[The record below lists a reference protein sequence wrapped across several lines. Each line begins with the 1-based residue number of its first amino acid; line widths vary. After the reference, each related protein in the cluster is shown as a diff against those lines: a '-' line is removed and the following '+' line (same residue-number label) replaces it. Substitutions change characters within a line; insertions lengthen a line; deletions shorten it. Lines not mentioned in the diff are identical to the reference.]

1 MAHTKAALIAKVTSF
16 RRRQK
21 KRKISSII
29 QVGKKK
35 CNTNILQSSKSIKF
49 LNAASGKKIT

>member
-21 KRKISSII
+21 KKNFFNYT
-29 QVGKKK
+29 GWDKEM
-35 CNTNILQSSKSIKF
+35 
-49 LNAASGKKIT
+49 